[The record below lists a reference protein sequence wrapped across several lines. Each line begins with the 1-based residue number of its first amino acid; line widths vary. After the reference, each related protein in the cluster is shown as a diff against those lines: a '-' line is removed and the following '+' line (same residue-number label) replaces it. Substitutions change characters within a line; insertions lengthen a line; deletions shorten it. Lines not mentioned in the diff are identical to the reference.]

1 LWLLEQGYEVVAF
14 LANVGQK
21 EDWAAVEAKALKI
34 GAVKMIIEDLQK
46 EFVEELA
53 FRAIQCNAIYE
64 GRYLLGT
71 SLARPVIARSQMR
84 AAQRE
89 KCQFVSHGCTGKGN
103 DQVRFELAFLAI
115 QPSIKI
121 IAPWRDPAF
130 FDRFPGRQELLKF
143 CESNGIPVTATKGKP
158 WSMDE
163 NMAHCSYEAGIL
175 EDPSKSP
182 PDDMWVMTDDPRNAP
197 NEPTDLAIHFEKGLP
212 TKLVTPQGTQTD
224 SVELFRELN
233 ELGKVH
239 GVGRIDIVENR
250 FIGLKSRGCY
260 DSPAMTILRL
270 AHLDLE
276 GLVLD
281 GQVRNLRDRFVTFEW
296 SNLLYNGMYFS
307 PEREFVENSLVFS
320 QRRVNGEVR
329 LRLYK
334 GNTYVLGRSSS
345 TENLYSELEASMD
358 TVEDF
363 RPQDTTG
370 FIGIQSIRLKKY
382 GLQKA
387 EEGENLSRA

>member
-1 LWLLEQGYEVVAF
+1 

-34 GAVKMIIEDLQK
+34 GALKMIIEDLQK

-53 FRAIQCNAIYE
+53 FRAVQCNAIYE

-89 KCQFVSHGCTGKGN
+89 NCQFVSHGCTGKGN

-121 IAPWRDPAF
+121 IAPWRDPTF
-130 FDRFPGRQELLKF
+130 FERFPGRQDLLAY
-143 CESNGIPVTATKGKP
+143 CEAKGIPVTATKAKP

-197 NEPTDLAIHFEKGLP
+197 QTPADVTISFEKGIP
-212 TKLVTPQGTQTD
+212 TKLVNPEGTQTD
-224 SVELFRELN
+224 SVKLFETLN
-233 ELGKVH
+233 ALGKIH

-260 DSPAMTILRL
+260 DSP
-270 AHLDLE
+270 
-276 GLVLD
+276 G
-281 GQVRNLRDRFVTFEW
+281 
-296 SNLLYNGMYFS
+296 
-307 PEREFVENSLVFS
+307 
-320 QRRVNGEVR
+320 
-329 LRLYK
+329 K
-334 GNTYVLGRSSS
+334 
-345 TENLYSELEASMD
+345 
-358 TVEDF
+358 
-363 RPQDTTG
+363 
-370 FIGIQSIRLKKY
+370 
-382 GLQKA
+382 
-387 EEGENLSRA
+387 